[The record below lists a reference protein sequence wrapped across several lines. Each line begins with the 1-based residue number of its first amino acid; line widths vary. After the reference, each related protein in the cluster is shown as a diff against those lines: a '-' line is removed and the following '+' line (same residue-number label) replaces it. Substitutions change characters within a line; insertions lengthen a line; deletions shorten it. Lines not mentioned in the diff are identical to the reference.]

1 MLPIELNILGK
12 KTSAIWFVD
21 FAILNEFQGK
31 GYGKILTKEWMKICP
46 NQITFCNNLSLRVFK
61 KFGWKT
67 KINFEQGLKET
78 ISWYLNNINF
88 LNTISKKSYEK
99 RLGLKL

>member
-1 MLPIELNILGK
+1 MRYALDNK
-12 KTSAIWFVD
+12 KI
-21 FAILNEFQGK
+21 
-31 GYGKILTKEWMKICP
+31 
-46 NQITFCNNLSLRVFK
+46 FK